1 MFEPYNFSDLGVIM
15 ANSIDKISNDG
26 KVFVRMLNF
35 SNTPVELS
43 AGTTIGSL
51 KPVDSDSLADS
62 IFRSCVARVTNDDDE
77 PSRIDFNEPSH
88 RIHADK
94 VLKADDKLKMSE
106 FHAN

>member
-1 MFEPYNFSDLGVIM
+1 M

-43 AGTTIGSL
+43 AGTTAGSF

-62 IFRSCVARVTNDDDE
+62 IFKSCVSRVTNDDDE
-77 PSRIDFNEPSH
+77 PSRINFNEPNH
-88 RIHADK
+88 RSHADK